1 MNLLSKISN
10 KIHRLLHP
18 VVGEIWCLHRVVPN
32 RSWALP
38 NRELEITPDYL
49 DQLIV
54 SYKDA
59 GYNFVCIDSLVGR
72 LNKMRWPWQKKLVNI
87 SFDDGFRDIYEYA
100 YPIFKKY
107 DIPFTIYLT
116 SSFPEG
122 KADIW
127 WIQLEQ
133 LIANNT
139 TLLVQGEECRCE
151 TAEEKNQLFNDLM
164 QRIYHNSDTPSK
176 VFAQWFADY
185 QMEADM
191 ANIALA
197 WDELAEMLASGLLT
211 VGSHTQSHP
220 MLPKISAEDTRKE
233 LLESKNIIEQH
244 LSVPVN
250 HFSYPHSAYNMEI
263 ANELRLIGYK
273 SATLGYGGVIRKGME
288 AMVLSRNYIV
298 QK

>member
-1 MNLLSKISN
+1 MGLLSKISK
-10 KIHRLLHP
+10 KIYRLLHP
-18 VVGEIWCLHRVVPN
+18 VLGKIWCLHRVVPN

-49 DQLIV
+49 EQLILSYMGDGYRFV
-54 SYKDA
+54 S
-59 GYNFVCIDSLVGR
+59 IDNIVER
-72 LNKMRWPWQKKLVNI
+72 LKKMRWPWQRKMVNI

-107 DIPFTIYLT
+107 NIPFTIYLT
-116 SSFPEG
+116 TAFPEG
-122 KADIW
+122 KAEIW

-139 TLLVQGEECRCE
+139 TLVVQDKEYQCR
-151 TAEEKNQLFNDLM
+151 TADEKRQLFNELI
-164 QRIYHNSDTPSK
+164 QQIYQSSDTPSR
-176 VFAQWFADY
+176 VFEQCFAGY
-185 QMEADM
+185 QMDM
-191 ANIALA
+191 AGLALT
-197 WDELAEMLASGLLT
+197 WDELAEMLSSGLLT

-220 MLPKISAEDTRKE
+220 MLTKIPTEDVRQE

-244 LSVPVN
+244 LSIPVN

-273 SATLGYGGVIRKGME
+273 SATLGYGGSIRRGME
-288 AMVLSRNYIV
+288 SMLLNRKYIV
-298 QK
+298 QG

>member
-139 TLLVQGEECRCE
+139 TLLVQGEGCRCE
-151 TAEEKNQLFNDLM
+151 TDEEKNQLFNDLM

-197 WDELAEMLASGLLT
+197 WDELAEMLSSGLLT
-211 VGSHTQSHP
+211 IGSHTQSHP
-220 MLPKISAEDTRKE
+220 MLTKIPTEEVRQE

-244 LSVPVN
+244 LSTPVN
-250 HFSYPHSAYNMEI
+250 HFFLNLYINL
-263 ANELRLIGYK
+263 EL
-273 SATLGYGGVIRKGME
+273 ST
-288 AMVLSRNYIV
+288 
-298 QK
+298 

>member
-1 MNLLSKISN
+1 VGLLSKISN
-10 KIHRLLHP
+10 KIYRLLHP
-18 VVGEIWCLHRVVPN
+18 VIGEIWCLHRVVPN

-49 DQLIV
+49 EQLILSYMGDGYRFV
-54 SYKDA
+54 S
-59 GYNFVCIDSLVGR
+59 IDNIVER
-72 LNKMRWPWQKKLVNI
+72 LKKMRWPWQRKMVNI

-107 DIPFTIYLT
+107 NIPFTIYLT
-116 SSFPEG
+116 TAFPEG
-122 KADIW
+122 KAEIW

-139 TLLVQGEECRCE
+139 TLVVQEKEYQCR
-151 TAEEKNQLFNDLM
+151 TADEKRRLFNELI
-164 QRIYHNSDTPSK
+164 QQIYQSSDTPSG
-176 VFAQWFADY
+176 VFKQWFAGN
-185 QMEADM
+185 QMDM
-191 ANIALA
+191 AGLALT
-197 WDELAEMLASGLLT
+197 WDELAEMLSSGLLT

-220 MLPKISAEDTRKE
+220 MLTKIPTEEVRQE
-233 LLESKNIIEQH
+233 LLESKNLIEQH
-244 LSVPVN
+244 LSISVN

-273 SATLGYGGVIRKGME
+273 SATLGYGGSIRRGME
-288 AMVLSRNYIV
+288 SMLLNRKYIV

>member
-1 MNLLSKISN
+1 MGLLSKISN
-10 KIHRLLHP
+10 KIYRLLHP

-49 DQLIV
+49 EQLILSYMGDGYCFV
-54 SYKDA
+54 SL
-59 GYNFVCIDSLVGR
+59 DSMVGN
-72 LNKMRWPWQKKLVNI
+72 LKKMRWPWHRKMVSI

-107 DIPFTIYLT
+107 NIPFTIYLT
-116 SSFPEG
+116 TAFPDG
-122 KADIW
+122 KAEIW

-139 TLLVQGEECRCE
+139 TLVVQDKEYQCRTE
-151 TAEEKNQLFNDLM
+151 DEKSQLFNDLI
-164 QRIYHNSDTPSK
+164 QQICQSSDTPSR
-176 VFAQWFADY
+176 VFKLWFADY
-185 QMEADM
+185 QMDI
-191 ANIALA
+191 ANLVLT
-197 WDELAEMLASGLLT
+197 WDELSEMLVSGLLT

-220 MLPKISAEDTRKE
+220 MLTKIPTEEVRQE

-244 LSVPVN
+244 LSTPVN

-273 SATLGYGGVIRKGME
+273 SATLGYGGSIRRGME
-288 AMVLSRNYIV
+288 AMLLNRKYIV
-298 QK
+298 QG

>member
-1 MNLLSKISN
+1 M
-10 KIHRLLHP
+10 
-18 VVGEIWCLHRVVPN
+18 
-32 RSWALP
+32 
-38 NRELEITPDYL
+38 
-49 DQLIV
+49 
-54 SYKDA
+54 
-59 GYNFVCIDSLVGR
+59 
-72 LNKMRWPWQKKLVNI
+72 
-87 SFDDGFRDIYEYA
+87 
-100 YPIFKKY
+100 
-107 DIPFTIYLT
+107 
-116 SSFPEG
+116 
-122 KADIW
+122 
-127 WIQLEQ
+127 EQ

-220 MLPKISAEDTRKE
+220 ILPKISAEDARKE

-273 SATLGYGGVIRKGME
+273 TATLGYGGVIRKGME
-288 AMVLSRNYIV
+288 VMELSRNYIV
-298 QK
+298 QG